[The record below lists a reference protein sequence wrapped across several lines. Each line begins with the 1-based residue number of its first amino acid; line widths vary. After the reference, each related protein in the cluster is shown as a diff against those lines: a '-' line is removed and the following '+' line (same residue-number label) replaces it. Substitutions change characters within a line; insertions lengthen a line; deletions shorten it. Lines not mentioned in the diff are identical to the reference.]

1 MEKSLTL
8 LKEAQQCIKTADHLC
23 FVTFPTVNDNKILLA
38 IAENIYIS
46 MVSAMEALLQYEKE
60 FKRLY
65 NIPESFELKFDL
77 FKATLSK
84 RYNIDRA
91 FIYQMDELRK
101 LLQLHKSSQIEFN
114 RKGSYIIMA
123 DDFKLKTL
131 NINKIKNYVNNAK
144 PFINSID
151 SIINRSYKFR

>member
-8 LKEAQQCIKTADHLC
+8 LKEAQQSIKTADHLC
-23 FVTFPTVNDNKILLA
+23 YVTFPTVNDNKILLA

-60 FKRLY
+60 FRRLY
-65 NIPESFELKFDL
+65 NIPEVFDLKFDL
-77 FKATLSK
+77 FKATIAK
-84 RYNIDRA
+84 RYNIDRT

-151 SIINRSYKFR
+151 VIISRSYKFK